1 MACSI
6 LPIKFNYTVS
16 IYKWFSNQ
24 LGIAVVH
31 TTFNIL
37 CTLLLF
43 PFANQ
48 LEKLACIIIKDA
60 EKKESLQLL
69 DERLMT
75 TPAIAIDRCKKVV
88 MEMFEKTIEGVSCAC
103 DILSEYDSKVI
114 DKVKE
119 YEEEVDKYEDK
130 IGTYLVRISTRD
142 LSESDSKSVSE
153 LLHIIGDIERI
164 SDHSVGIA
172 KSAEEIH
179 DKKLHFSENARK
191 ELKSFN

>member
-1 MACSI
+1 
-6 LPIKFNYTVS
+6 
-16 IYKWFSNQ
+16 
-24 LGIAVVH
+24 
-31 TTFNIL
+31 
-37 CTLLLF
+37 
-43 PFANQ
+43 
-48 LEKLACIIIKDA
+48 
-60 EKKESLQLL
+60 
-69 DERLMT
+69 MT

-179 DKKLHFSENARK
+179 VKNYISQKCKKRI
-191 ELKSFN
+191 KSFN